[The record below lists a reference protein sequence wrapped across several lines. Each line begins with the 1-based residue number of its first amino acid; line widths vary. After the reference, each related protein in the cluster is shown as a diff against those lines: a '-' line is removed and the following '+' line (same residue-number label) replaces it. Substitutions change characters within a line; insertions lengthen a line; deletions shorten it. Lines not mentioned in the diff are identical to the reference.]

1 MRLFPAFFQ
10 MDDAHIVIFGDGTN
24 AERKTRLV
32 AKTPA
37 RISLV
42 ANTRP
47 AWADDFAE
55 QLTLVSPA
63 DAGAAL
69 DTARFAIVALEDEAD
84 AEAACAL
91 ARTHGVPVNA
101 VDRKHLC
108 DFTIPSILDRGE
120 VVAAIATG
128 GAAPV
133 LAKDIRSRLETLMPE
148 RIGILAALAERWRPA
163 VKAAITSETARRHFW
178 EEALRGPV
186 AEAVHANEDARAERL
201 MAETLE
207 RHAEAR
213 TGAVTGPVHIVG
225 AGPGD
230 PELLTLKAFR
240 LIQQADVVFHDKL
253 VSPEIMD
260 MIRRDAE
267 RVAVGKSKGE
277 HLVPQDGI
285 HELMIAAA
293 REGKR
298 VVRLKGGDPFIF
310 GRGGEEVDALHDAG
324 IEATVVP
331 GISSALGCAASAK
344 LPLTHRDH
352 AQSVTFVTGHAQKG
366 GVPDLDWPGL
376 AKPHQTVVVFMGVG
390 TAAIISEKLQAA
402 GLAPETPVAVIAN
415 GTRANE
421 KRAFGEISN
430 LASVIEAR
438 GIRGPALL
446 IIGAVAKRPAGFPPP
461 LAGEVGTKR
470 SEGAEAGHAASP
482 LRPSGAAP
490 AGGERKTKKETMR

>member
-1 MRLFPAFFQ
+1 MRQFPAFFL
-10 MDDAHIVIFGDGTN
+10 MDNAQVVIFGAGIN

-37 RISLV
+37 RIALVAETLPDWAVEFGEQVSLV
-42 ANTRP
+42 AH
-47 AWADDFAE
+47 
-55 QLTLVSPA
+55 A
-63 DAGAAL
+63 DAGQAL
-69 DTARFAIVALEDEAD
+69 DQARFAIIALD
-84 AEAACAL
+84 AEAELQWAL
-91 ARTHGVPVNA
+91 ELVRAYGVPVNV
-101 VDRKHLC
+101 VDRKELC
-108 DFTIPSILDRGE
+108 DFTVPSILDRGE
-120 VVAAIATG
+120 VVAAFATG

-133 LAKDIRSRLETLMPE
+133 LAKDIRAKLETLLPE
-148 RIGILAALAERWRPA
+148 HVGVLAELAARWRPA
-163 VKAAITSETARRHFW
+163 VKDAISTETARRQFW
-178 EEALRGPV
+178 EKALRGAV
-186 AEAVHANEDARAERL
+186 AEAVYAGEFDR
-201 MAETLE
+201 AETLFADALE
-207 RHAEAR
+207 QASGPVE
-213 TGAVTGPVHIVG
+213 TGPVHLVG

-260 MIRRDAE
+260 LVRRDAE

-310 GRGGEEVDALHDAG
+310 GRGGEEVEALREAG
-324 IEATVVP
+324 IEASVVP

-366 GVPDLDWPGL
+366 GVPDLDWQGL

-390 TAAIISEKLQAA
+390 TAPVISEKLQAA
-402 GLAPETPVAVIAN
+402 GLPGDTPVAVIEN
-415 GTRANE
+415 GTRKNE
-421 KRAFGEISN
+421 KRAFGDVAS
-430 LASVIEAR
+430 LAAIIEAR
-438 GIRGPALL
+438 GIKGPALL
-446 IIGAVAKRPAGFPPP
+446 IIGEVAKLP
-461 LAGEVGTKR
+461 
-470 SEGAEAGHAASP
+470 AEAQQSLIEEALA
-482 LRPSGAAP
+482 
-490 AGGERKTKKETMR
+490 

>member
-10 MDDAHIVIFGDGTN
+10 MDDAHVVIFGNGPE

-42 ANTRP
+42 AHALPR
-47 AWADDFAE
+47 WAESFGE
-55 QLTLVSPA
+55 QISLIQPRQ
-63 DAGAAL
+63 AGQAL
-69 DTARFAIVALEDEAD
+69 DTARFTIIALETEAEVQW
-84 AEAACAL
+84 AHEL
-91 ARTHGVPVNA
+91 ARAYGVPVNA
-101 VDRKHLC
+101 VDRKDLC
-108 DFTIPSILDRGE
+108 DFTIPSLLDRGD
-120 VVAAIATG
+120 VVAAVATG

-133 LAKDIRSRLETLMPE
+133 IAKDIRAKLESLLPE
-148 RIGILAALAERWRPA
+148 RVGALAALAERWRPA
-163 VKAAITSETARRHFW
+163 VKAAIDDGTARRHFW
-178 EEALRGPV
+178 ETALRGPV
-186 AEAVHANEDARAERL
+186 AEAVYANQDARAEAL
-201 MAETLE
+201 MGETLE
-207 RHAEAR
+207 RFAQGTDRAEL
-213 TGAVTGPVHIVG
+213 GPVHIVG

-253 VSPEIMD
+253 VSAEILD

-267 RVAVGKSKGE
+267 RVPVGKSKGE

-285 HELMIAAA
+285 HELMIAAS

-298 VVRLKGGDPFIF
+298 VVRLKGGDPFVF
-310 GRGGEEVDALHDAG
+310 GRGGEEVDALREAG
-324 IEATVVP
+324 IEAHVVP

-366 GVPDLDWPGL
+366 GVPDLDWAGL

-390 TAAIISEKLQAA
+390 TAGIIAGKLQEA
-402 GLAPETPVAVIAN
+402 GLSGETPVGVIEN

-421 KRAFGEISN
+421 KRAFGELAN
-430 LASVIEAR
+430 LPAIIEKR
-438 GIRGPALL
+438 GIKGPALL
-446 IIGAVAKRPAGFPPP
+446 IIGTVAKLP
-461 LAGEVGTKR
+461 
-470 SEGAEAGHAASP
+470 AEAQQQIIEEALA
-482 LRPSGAAP
+482 
-490 AGGERKTKKETMR
+490 